1 MIYDLGWVTVAK
13 NQKSCGS
20 CSAFAQ
26 IGMAETSL
34 IKAGAKKEGMD
45 LSEDWV
51 INCRQDG
58 SDVCDGAH
66 ISDYAQYMVKKGGLI
81 HEKTS
86 PYTTQKGSKTGPCVT
101 KPYWSPGYKFVKT
114 VVEWGPAGWGKNQG
128 PTDEQIMMQVMEH
141 GSSVIGVYAHGPVF
155 SYKSGVLDTCR

>member
-45 LSEDWV
+45 LSEDWF
-51 INCRQDG
+51 I
-58 SDVCDGAH
+58 
-66 ISDYAQYMVKKGGLI
+66 
-81 HEKTS
+81 
-86 PYTTQKGSKTGPCVT
+86 
-101 KPYWSPGYKFVKT
+101 T
-114 VVEWGPAGWGKNQG
+114 VLAVVSAAALS
-128 PTDEQIMMQVMEH
+128 H
-141 GSSVIGVYAHGPVF
+141 
-155 SYKSGVLDTCR
+155 L